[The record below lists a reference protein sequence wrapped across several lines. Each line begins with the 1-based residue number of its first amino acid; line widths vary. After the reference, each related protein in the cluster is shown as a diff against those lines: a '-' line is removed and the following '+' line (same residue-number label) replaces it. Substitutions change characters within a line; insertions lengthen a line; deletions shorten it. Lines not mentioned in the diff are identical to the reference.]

1 MMEGGSI
8 DGIGHALYSM
18 LTLKDGVPE
27 QSNYNDY
34 HLIRNND
41 APRDVEVHFV
51 ESDVHPTGLGEP
63 PFAPAIAA
71 LASALYKATGKRQYH
86 QPFMVDIEGKYLQEK
101 ESV

>member
-1 MMEGGSI
+1 
-8 DGIGHALYSM
+8 M

-27 QSNYNDY
+27 QTNYNDY

-71 LASALYKATGKRQYH
+71 LTNSLYKATGKRHYH
-86 QPFMVDIEGKYLQEK
+86 QPFMVDIENMYLQEK